1 MENLNSIGMDQEV
14 IKEAKNLNRY
24 LSKTQKEKIVN
35 HYKNNTLD
43 GLIASQCVYG
53 IATGNCNS
61 PEAYELI
68 KKCVEDVLDF
78 SGMVYRSGEWMT
90 PLEKYLFWIFDTHS
104 DDFNSEKDGEEYTE
118 EMKAYLDPL
127 INLITK

>member
-24 LSKTQKEKIVN
+24 LSKTQKERIAD
-35 HYKNNTLD
+35 HYKFNALD
-43 GLIASQCVYG
+43 GLMTTQCVYG

-61 PEAYELI
+61 PEAFELI
-68 KKCVEDVLDF
+68 KKCVEDVPDI
-78 SGMVYRSGEWMT
+78 SVIIHRSASWMT
-90 PLEKYLFWIFDTHS
+90 PLEEYLFWIFDRE
-104 DDFNSEKDGEEYTE
+104 DFDGDEYTE
-118 EMKAYLDPL
+118 EMKAHLDPL

>member
-1 MENLNSIGMDQEV
+1 MENLNSIGMYQEV
-14 IKEAKNLNRY
+14 IKEANNLNRY

-68 KKCVEDVLDF
+68 KKCVEDVPNIP
-78 SGMVYRSGEWMT
+78 GMIHRSATWMT
-90 PLEKYLFWIFDTHS
+90 PLEEYLCWIFVTYS
-104 DDFNSEKDGEEYTE
+104 DDFDGDEYTE
-118 EMKAYLDPL
+118 EMKAHLDPL
-127 INLITK
+127 IDLITK